1 MIKKGDKGSN
11 VKEMQEMLSI
21 TADGVFG
28 NGTELAV
35 KKFQSD
41 NGLTNDGIVGPKTYE
56 VMVKQTKE
64 GGIDTDR
71 TNFDDS
77 DDKDNRLNYLG
88 SYKTEDGLEIDRA
101 YLDGN
106 EYVKDYGK
114 IEPLN
119 FFIHHTAGW
128 NNPYKTINSWNKDKR
143 GRVATQYCVGGTSI

>member
-11 VKEMQEMLSI
+11 VKEIQEMLSI

-64 GGIDTDR
+64 G
-71 TNFDDS
+71 
-77 DDKDNRLNYLG
+77 LY
-88 SYKTEDGLEIDRA
+88 
-101 YLDGN
+101 
-106 EYVKDYGK
+106 K
-114 IEPLN
+114 IE
-119 FFIHHTAGW
+119 
-128 NNPYKTINSWNKDKR
+128 
-143 GRVATQYCVGGTSI
+143 